1 LKKILANYAKKL
13 DIIQAGFKRFYLYSN
28 RHDRHQARHF
38 FPKLDQLFMEK
49 TSLQPEMQVR
59 GSVLR
64 ARKLFTEEHFGSGAW
79 DKVLESLPEADRTVL
94 RGILLPAGWFPYA
107 ISERLDQAIVGAL
120 GKGDPKV
127 FEDIGRKSAR
137 ENLSGIH
144 KTFIRPGDPQA
155 FLAQTKTIYKF
166 YYNTGSREYAPT
178 GPNAGVLTTTGA
190 ETFSAADCLT
200 VIGWH
205 KEALEICGAKNV
217 SISETKCRARGD
229 AVCEYA
235 VRWES

>member
-1 LKKILANYAKKL
+1 VSELPVFVKIEGLRRGSSLNY
-13 DIIQAGFKRFYLYSN
+13 Y
-28 RHDRHQARHF
+28 
-38 FPKLDQLFMEK
+38 MENI
-49 TSLQPEMQVR
+49 SLQPQMQVR

-79 DKVLESLPEADRTVL
+79 DKVLESLPEPDRVVL

-107 ISERLDQAIVGAL
+107 ISERLDQAIVNVL
-120 GKGDPKV
+120 GKGDLKV

-144 KTFIRPGDPQA
+144 KSFIRPGDPQA
-155 FLAQTKTIYKF
+155 FLAQAKTIYKF
-166 YYNTGSREYAPT
+166 YYSTGSRDYVPS
-178 GPNAGVLTTTGA
+178 GKNSGVLTTTEA
-190 ETFSAADCLT
+190 ETFSVADCLT

-229 AVCEYA
+229 AVCEYS
-235 VRWES
+235 VSWDL